1 MKNFLRDKFEF
12 EKRGTNFKTEI
23 YAGLTTFLAMSYI
36 LVVNPNNILW
46 GGTADPRFSSVFI
59 ATALGSFVG
68 TLIMAFMANMPLAQ
82 APGMGLNAIAG
93 SILGGAFGFAFSYGN
108 AMALIFLSGLFFLL
122 ISYLPGGHDPTTGK
136 RVSMRETMYDSLP
149 KPIRE
154 SISVGIG
161 LFITFIGL
169 QNAHLI
175 TNNDFT
181 LVQLVQFND
190 PKLWAPGGD
199 ACCAVVCLFGLI
211 VIGVLSHYK
220 VKGSVIFGILLSTLL
235 AIPLGV
241 ADLSIL
247 AGKVSGISWDFGN
260 SLKEFFVS
268 SNGEPVFLSIF
279 RDGFNFPAGSLF
291 TCCMLVISFSMIDM
305 FDSIGTIVGCCSSA
319 KLMDENGKPH
329 NFGKIMSA
337 DSLSSIIGAVI
348 GTSTITTFVESGTGV
363 SVGGRTGVTSIVTA
377 LLFFLS
383 IFILP
388 LFAFI
393 PTSAAACALIYVGVL
408 MISQIK
414 KVDFSHVKYAIPAF
428 LTIVM
433 MILTYSITSG
443 IGLGVITFV
452 LMDLSI
458 YVVDFFKFVNNDFK
472 GKVPK
477 LEMNWVTFVVFILFL
492 IYFLV
497 PMGV

>member
-1 MKNFLRDKFEF
+1 MKNYIREKFEF
-12 EKRGTNFKTEI
+12 DKRGTNFKTEFF
-23 YAGLTTFLAMSYI
+23 AGFTTFLAMSYI

-46 GGTADPRFSSVFI
+46 GGTSDPRFSSVFI

-68 TLIMAFMANMPLAQ
+68 TLVMALMANMPLAQ
-82 APGMGLNAIAG
+82 APGMGLNAICG
-93 SILGGAFGFAFSYGN
+93 SILGGAFGFSFSYGN
-108 AMALIFLSGLFFLL
+108 AMALILLSGLFFLL
-122 ISYLPGGHDPTTGK
+122 ISYLPGGLDPATKK
-136 RVSMRETMYDSLP
+136 RVSMRETMFDALP
-149 KPIRE
+149 KPIRD

-175 TNNDFT
+175 TSNQFT

-220 VKGSVIFGILLSTLL
+220 VKGSVIFGILSATVL

-241 ADLSIL
+241 ADLNVL
-247 AGKVSGISWDFGN
+247 MGKVPGIGWDFGN
-260 SLKEFFVS
+260 SLKDFLLS
-268 SNGEPVFLSIF
+268 SDGDPVFLSIF
-279 RDGFNFPAGSLF
+279 RDGFSFPKGSLF
-291 TCCMLVISFSMIDM
+291 TCFMLVISFSMIDM
-305 FDSIGTIVGCCSSA
+305 FDSIGTIVGCCSNA

-329 NFGKIMSA
+329 NFGRIMSA
-337 DSLSSIIGAVI
+337 DSLSSIIGSVI
-348 GTSTITTFVESGTGV
+348 GTSTVTTFVESGTGV
-363 SVGGRTGVTSIVTA
+363 SVGGRTGFASIITA
-377 LLFFLS
+377 LFFFLA

-414 KVDFSHVKYAIPAF
+414 KVDFTHVKYSIPAF

-452 LMDLSI
+452 LMDLCI
-458 YVVDFFKFVNNDFK
+458 YVVDFFKFINNGFK

-477 LEMNWVTFVVFILFL
+477 LEMNWVTFVVFVLFL

-497 PMGV
+497 PLGV

>member
-1 MKNFLRDKFEF
+1 MKNYIREKFEF
-12 EKRGTNFKTEI
+12 DKRGTNFKTEFF
-23 YAGLTTFLAMSYI
+23 AGFTTFLAMSYI

-46 GGTADPRFSSVFI
+46 GGTSDPRFSSVFI

-68 TLIMAFMANMPLAQ
+68 TLVMALMANMPLAQ
-82 APGMGLNAIAG
+82 APGMGLNAICG
-93 SILGGAFGFAFSYGN
+93 SILGGAFGFSFSYGN
-108 AMALIFLSGLFFLL
+108 AMALILLSGLFFLL
-122 ISYLPGGHDPTTGK
+122 ISYLPGGLDPTTKK
-136 RVSMRETMYDSLP
+136 RVSMRETMFDALP
-149 KPIRE
+149 KPIRD

-175 TNNDFT
+175 TSNQFT

-220 VKGSVIFGILLSTLL
+220 VKGSVIFGIILATVL

-241 ADLSIL
+241 ADLNVL
-247 AGKVSGISWDFGN
+247 MGKVPGIGWDFGN
-260 SLKEFFVS
+260 SLKDFLLS

-279 RDGFNFPAGSLF
+279 RDGFSFPKGSLF
-291 TCCMLVISFSMIDM
+291 TCFMLVISFSMIDM
-305 FDSIGTIVGCCSSA
+305 FDSIGTIVGCCSNA

-329 NFGKIMSA
+329 NFGRIMSA
-337 DSLSSIIGAVI
+337 DSLSSIIGSVI
-348 GTSTITTFVESGTGV
+348 GTSTVTTFVESGTGV
-363 SVGGRTGVTSIVTA
+363 SVGGRTGFASIVTA
-377 LLFFLS
+377 LFFFLA

-414 KVDFSHVKYAIPAF
+414 KVDFTHVKYSIPAF

-452 LMDLSI
+452 IMDLCI
-458 YVVDFFKFVNNDFK
+458 YVVDFFKFINNGFK

-477 LEMNWVTFVVFILFL
+477 LEMNWVTFVVFVLFL

-497 PMGV
+497 PLGV